1 MWMTDGDV
9 DMWIC
14 GSNNIFVQD
23 IYPRTSRLMLVG
35 GTVVEL
41 ECCLF
46 CTVDGR
52 LQGVPVCMLQ
62 VEDWGRG
69 LSDEHRFVP

>member
-1 MWMTDGDV
+1 MWMTDGDTV
-9 DMWIC
+9 TWIC
-14 GSNNIFVQD
+14 GWNNIFVQD
-23 IYPRTSRLMLVG
+23 ISSYIKIDVG